1 MSGVRMLRGVWAAWR
16 SVRDEP
22 ETVLPTLPEP
32 HPEVVFLFAGGG
44 PGVCEVVGVLPGEA
58 RAWRTLAEIEAARS
72 RVWSRQGRTWDAG
85 MCAGRAQ
92 AFQAAA
98 EQLED
103 VVIDS
108 FGLWDEYERQADGTT
123 SD

>member
-1 MSGVRMLRGVWAAWR
+1 M
-16 SVRDEP
+16 
-22 ETVLPTLPEP
+22 
-32 HPEVVFLFAGGG
+32 VFLFAGGG
-44 PGVCEVVGVLPGEA
+44 PDVREVVGVLPSEA
-58 RAWRTLAEIEAARS
+58 RAWRALAEMESARS
-72 RVWSRQGRTWDAG
+72 RIWSRQGRVWDAG

-108 FGLWDEYERQADGTT
+108 FGLWDEYERQADGTA
-123 SD
+123 SG